1 MALPSHLRTP
11 WRLLIDPPLP
21 PEINMAVDE
30 AISIAYS
37 EGAVPPTLRLYR
49 WSLPSFSIGSFQ
61 ELEPDWLDFLKTE
74 SIPLVRRMTGGRA
87 LLHDAEL
94 TYSVVSSTR
103 DPLFSEGIKGTFY
116 AIANGLLA
124 GLRQIGI
131 EAAVHTPPRGERAVR
146 PRDPLCFASTSVY
159 EITVRGRKLI
169 GSAQRRWISHF
180 LQHGSLIVG
189 RSRVENP
196 FTAENQIALA
206 DLLPEALP
214 PGKLEKALRDGFEAA
229 LPVSLEPGLL
239 TRKEA
244 ERAEALIKSKY
255 GNDAWNLYREL
266 PA

>member
-1 MALPSHLRTP
+1 MALFSDQRAP

-21 PEINMAVDE
+21 PGMNMAVDE

-49 WSLPSFSIGSFQ
+49 WAIPSFSIGSFQ
-61 ELEPDWLDFLKTE
+61 KLEPDWLDFLKTK

-103 DPLFSEGIKGTFY
+103 DPLFSEGIKGTFHT
-116 AIANGLLA
+116 IADGLLA

-131 EAAVHTPPRGERAVR
+131 EAAVHAPPREERAGR

-159 EITVRGRKLI
+159 EITAQGRKLI
-169 GSAQRRWISHF
+169 GSAQRRWVSHF

-189 RSRVENP
+189 PSRIENP
-196 FTAENQIALA
+196 FTAGNQIALA
-206 DLLPEALP
+206 DLLPELPP
-214 PGKLEKALRDGFEAA
+214 PGKLEGALKDGFEAA
-229 LPVSLEPGLL
+229 LPITLEPGLL
-239 TRKEA
+239 TSKEA
-244 ERAEALIKSKY
+244 EQAEILIKNKY
-255 GNDAWNLYREL
+255 GNDAWNFHRET
-266 PA
+266 PV